1 MTDKSKKQKNPF
13 YTLLIWVGIV
23 FAITATSYGVM
34 TVTHLKAS
42 EEITESSDP
51 TETFH
56 PLFRFLDENG
66 FDLMLAELG
75 LLGVLTFAAIAYDEV
90 HEIPN
95 KPSPG
100 QAQEQTQ
107 ELAED
112 LGATDRDDGEIDA
125 SDTDGDQAVE

>member
-1 MTDKSKKQKNPF
+1 
-13 YTLLIWVGIV
+13 
-23 FAITATSYGVM
+23 M

-42 EEITESSDP
+42 EEITELSDP

-100 QAQEQTQ
+100 QAAEEVEGRVSTEQ
-107 ELAED
+107 
-112 LGATDRDDGEIDA
+112 DDGEVDA
-125 SDTDGDQAVE
+125 TDADGDSVTASVSTDQLHQSSDA